1 MPQMI
6 DLETVAKIAS
16 PIVTL
21 IAGAVLKH
29 YAEKSPKVLSYI
41 GHVSS
46 FTLQDEQKSF
56 VFTHSVIV
64 RNAGRKS
71 ATNVRLG
78 HHFLP
83 TNLRI
88 DPQINYSIEKNP
100 EGAAEIVIP
109 TLVPKEQVTI
119 SYLYF
124 PPTTWNQINSYTKSD
139 DGYAKIVNV
148 VPMLQPSIPVLW
160 LSRVLILIGASFVT
174 YWVLRL
180 VFSLI

>member
-1 MPQMI
+1 MI
-6 DLETVAKIAS
+6 DLEAVAKIGS

-21 IAGAVLKH
+21 IIGAILKH
-29 YAEKSPKVLSYI
+29 YSEKSSKVLSYI

-46 FTLQDEQKSF
+46 FTLQDEKKTS
-56 VFTHSVIV
+56 VYTHSVIV
-64 RNAGRKS
+64 RNVGRRA

-78 HHFLP
+78 HNFLP
-83 TNLRI
+83 VNIRVE
-88 DPQINYSIEKNP
+88 PQINYKFETNP

-124 PPTTWNQINSYTKSD
+124 PPITWHQINSYTKSD

-148 VPMLQPSIPVLW
+148 IPMPQPSTAFQWANKALV
-160 LSRVLILIGASFVT
+160 LIGASFVI
-174 YWVLRL
+174 YWALLL
-180 VFSLI
+180 VFSFI

>member
-1 MPQMI
+1 MI
-6 DLETVAKIAS
+6 DVETAAKIAS

-21 IAGAVLKH
+21 VIGAILKH
-29 YAEKSPKVLSYI
+29 YTEKSPKLLSYI
-41 GHVSS
+41 GHVSA
-46 FTLQDEQKSF
+46 FTLQDEMKSS

-64 RNAGRKS
+64 RNAGRRA
-71 ATNVRLG
+71 ATNVRVG

-83 TNLRI
+83 INLRI
-88 DPQINYSIEKNP
+88 EPQINYKIEVNP

-148 VPMLQPSIPVLW
+148 IPMPQPSTYVRWTSWI
-160 LSRVLILIGASFVT
+160 LILIGASFVT

-180 VFSLI
+180 ALLLI

>member
-1 MPQMI
+1 MV
-6 DLETVAKIAS
+6 DLETIAKIAS
-16 PIVTL
+16 PVVTL
-21 IAGAVLKH
+21 IGGAVLKH
-29 YAEKSPKVLSYI
+29 YAEKSSKVLSYI

-46 FTLQDEQKSF
+46 FTLQDEQKSS

-64 RNAGRKS
+64 RNAGRRS

-83 TNLRI
+83 VNLRI
-88 DPQINYSIEKNP
+88 EPQINYRIEKNP
-100 EGAAEIVIP
+100 EGAAEIVIQ

-124 PPTTWNQINSYTKSD
+124 PPTTWHQINSYTKSD

-148 VPMLQPSIPVLW
+148 IPTPQPSTVVQWTYRAL
-160 LSRVLILIGASFVT
+160 VLIGASYVT

-180 VFSLI
+180 IFSLI

>member
-1 MPQMI
+1 MI
-6 DLETVAKIAS
+6 DLETVARISS

-29 YAEKSPKVLSYI
+29 YSEKSSKLLSYI
-41 GHVSS
+41 GHVSA
-46 FTLQDEQKSF
+46 FTLQDPQKTS

-78 HHFLP
+78 HRFLP
-83 TNLRI
+83 VNHRM
-88 DPQINYSIEKNP
+88 DPQISYTIEKNP
-100 EGAAEIVIP
+100 QGAEEIVIP

-124 PPTTWNQINSYTKSD
+124 PPTTWDQINSYTKSD

-148 VPMLQPSIPVLW
+148 IPMPQLSTPILW
-160 LSRVLILIGASFVT
+160 LLRVLIIIGASFVT

-180 VFSLI
+180 VFLLI

>member
-1 MPQMI
+1 MI

-21 IAGAVLKH
+21 IAGSVLKN
-29 YAEKSPKVLSYI
+29 YAEKSPKLLSYI

-88 DPQINYSIEKNP
+88 EPQINYTIETNP

-124 PPTTWNQINSYTKSD
+124 PPRTWDQINSYTKSD

-148 VPMLQPSIPVLW
+148 IPMPQPSKPVLW
-160 LSRVLILIGASFVT
+160 LARVLILIGASFVT
-174 YWVLRL
+174 YWILRL